1 MFTQVSPI
9 MSFVRTVFAAA
20 DRVAET
26 IWGRHDTQDEI
37 ILEVR
42 LDAVRSEQQDA
53 HAA

>member
-1 MFTQVSPI
+1 MFTQVSPV

-20 DRVAET
+20 DRIAET
-26 IWGRHDTQDEI
+26 ILGRRETQDEI

-53 HAA
+53 QAA

>member
-1 MFTQVSPI
+1 

-26 IWGRHDTQDEI
+26 IWGRHETQDEI